1 MLLVLV
7 LLTTSVLKQREVPAT
22 VSSFYV
28 SVPYTAMLGTSVDAV
43 VLGCFLFCPLDCDN
57 PIMVVDCAAVET
69 GCMLETQ
76 VKVAS
81 KYLFYFFLVY
91 VVLLCVL
98 LLLPTTSVLKRKEV
112 HTTVSFFS
120 VSATTTA
127 VSFGSIILL
136 LLMLRSKGYAFVIL
150 VEVLLLLIVFLV
162 GCAAAAAYAC
172 ASYNISTEA

>member
-7 LLTTSVLKQREVPAT
+7 LLTTSVLKPREVPAT
-22 VSSFYV
+22 VSSSYV
-28 SVPYTAMLGTSVDAV
+28 AVLYTAIFGRLSLLLFLTASISV
-43 VLGCFLFCPLDCDN
+43 FLNCVASV
-57 PIMVVDCAAVET
+57 MSVDCAAVEK
-69 GCMLETQ
+69 GCMLETEI
-76 VKVAS
+76 KVAS
-81 KYLFYFFLVY
+81 KYLFFLFLVY

-98 LLLPTTSVLKRKEV
+98 LLLPTTSVLKRNEV

-162 GCAAAAAYAC
+162 GCAAAAAYAL
-172 ASYNISTEA
+172 SLIHI